1 MSDVEV
7 RVRGMLEES
16 GLGGSEELVSL
27 LAALEARYVEDVV
40 PEPGPELATLLG
52 GGGAGGRGGAGG
64 AGGRRAAAAGVVALG
79 LVVTT
84 GWAAAANEL
93 PTAAQ
98 RWVAQFSQRYLPFD
112 VPFPDTRTPGEAPDP
127 AADGKADP
135 RRLDAHDARP
145 TPPDRSSGTS
155 GDAVSTHARRTSG
168 GEETEPETETEKG
181 PESETDDRY
190 TGGTDATSE
199 DESEGNLSGDDEPTT
214 RDSEQDDG
222 TDTQPPRI
230 EDSDDAGSEELD
242 RTDGGESVQE
252 DDGSPSEE
260 AEGTSGD

>member
-7 RVRGMLEES
+7 RVRGMLEEC
-16 GLGGSEELVSL
+16 GVGGSEELVSL
-27 LAALEARYVEDVV
+27 LAGLETRYVDDVV

-52 GGGAGGRGGAGG
+52 GGGAGGQGGTGG

-93 PTAAQ
+93 PVAAQ

-112 VPFPDTRTPGEAPDP
+112 VPFPDTRTPGGTPDP
-127 AADGKADP
+127 AAEGKAGSH
-135 RRLDAHDARP
+135 RLDAHDARP
-145 TPPDRSSGTS
+145 TPSDRSSGTP

-168 GEETEPETETEKG
+168 GEEP
-181 PESETDDRY
+181 ETDDRY
-190 TGGTDATSE
+190 TGGADGSSE
-199 DESEGNLSGDDEPTT
+199 DESESNLSDDDVTT
-214 RDSEQDDG
+214 RESGQDEG
-222 TDTQPPRI
+222 SDTQPLRTQ
-230 EDSDDAGSEELD
+230 DSDDAGSEELD
-242 RTDGGESVQE
+242 STDGGESVQE
-252 DDGSPSEE
+252 DDGSPGVE